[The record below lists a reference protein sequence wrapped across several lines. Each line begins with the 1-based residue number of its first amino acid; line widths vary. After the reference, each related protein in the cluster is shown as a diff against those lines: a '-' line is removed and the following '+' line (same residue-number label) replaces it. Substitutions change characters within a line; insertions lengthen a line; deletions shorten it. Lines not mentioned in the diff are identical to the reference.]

1 MKIVLDMNLS
11 PDWVPVLRNAGHDA
25 VHWSTVG
32 DPGASDRVIMAWA
45 AENTFVVFTH
55 DLDFGAILASSQLKT
70 PSVIQ
75 LRSQDILPDVA
86 AELLLNALQQFAPE
100 LTAGALMTINE
111 NKTRARILPIQRES
125 DRISP

>member
-11 PDWVPVLRNAGHDA
+11 PDWVPVLRNAGHDV

-45 AENTFVVFTH
+45 AEKNAVVFTH

-75 LRSQDILPDVA
+75 LRSQNILPDVA

-100 LTAGALMTINE
+100 LAAGALITLNE
-111 NKTRARILPIQRES
+111 NKARARILPIQRG
-125 DRISP
+125 

>member
-11 PDWVPVLRNAGHDA
+11 PDWVLVLIKAGHDA

-45 AENTFVVFTH
+45 AENNFVVFTH
-55 DLDFGAILASSQLKT
+55 DLDFAAILASSQLKT

-86 AELLLNALQQFAPE
+86 AELLINALKQFATE
-100 LTAGALMTINE
+100 LEAGALVTINE
-111 NKTRARILPIQRES
+111 NKARARILPIQ
-125 DRISP
+125 